1 VITVNPDAALATALR
16 RFIHENF
23 TADERA
29 KYPVVE
35 ITIADD
41 EEGYEFVYRIVE
53 LDVPSPLVYPTEE
66 DLAVCAQGLEAFA
79 CCLTEAEQR
88 NVVSRLAPDTRAEI
102 MKLLAVNSG
111 VAFVPADERTEWKGG
126 ASCAST

>member
-1 VITVNPDAALATALR
+1 VITVKPDAALATALH
-16 RFIHENF
+16 RFIDENF

-29 KYPVVE
+29 KYPVIE
-35 ITIADD
+35 IGISDD
-41 EEGYEFVYRIVE
+41 AGDGGGYLPRVI
-53 LDVPSPLVYPTEE
+53 DMNMPSPLVYPTEE

-79 CCLTEAEQR
+79 CCLTEAEHR

-111 VAFVPADERTEWKGG
+111 VAFVPEDERIEWKGG
-126 ASCAST
+126 AS